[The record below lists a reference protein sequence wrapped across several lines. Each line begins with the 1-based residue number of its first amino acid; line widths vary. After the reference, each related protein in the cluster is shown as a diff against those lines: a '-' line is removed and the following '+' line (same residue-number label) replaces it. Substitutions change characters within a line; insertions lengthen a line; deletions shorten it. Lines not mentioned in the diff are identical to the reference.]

1 MRRWAASLKTW
12 EARDMSRAF
21 RKKAGRTLKDGY
33 IGLVFLFLYVPIVMV
48 IIYSLNTSKMNI
60 LFEGFT
66 TMWYNTMF
74 KNRTLMEALWNT
86 LIVAFFSTAVST
98 VIGTIGAVGMSKYSF
113 KGKSF
118 LDKLLYI
125 PVVIPEIVMGIA
137 LLCMYSLLNIQL
149 GLLTIILS
157 HITFCIPFVVIT
169 VRARLAGMDK
179 SMEEAAMDLGANRVK
194 SFWFVTLPYLM
205 PGVASGAVL
214 SFSLSL
220 DDVIISFFTCGPG
233 STTLPLKVFSMA
245 RTGVTP
251 EVNALFTVIMLVTI
265 AFISFNTSVQV
276 RKLKALK
283 D

>member
-1 MRRWAASLKTW
+1 MNRV
-12 EARDMSRAF
+12 M
-21 RKKAGRTLKDGY
+21 RKKAGNTLKNGY
-33 IGLVFLFLYVPIVMV
+33 IGLVFLFLYIPIGMV
-48 IIYSLNTSKMNI
+48 IVYSFNTSKMNI

-74 KNRTLMEALWNT
+74 RNRSLMEALWNT
-86 LIVAFFSTAVST
+86 LIVAVYSTVIST
-98 VIGTIGAVGMSKYSF
+98 VIGTVGAVGMSKFSF
-113 KGKSF
+113 RGKNL

-125 PVVIPEIVMGIA
+125 PVVIPEIVLGIA

-149 GLLTIILS
+149 GLFTIILS

-179 SMEEAAMDLGANRVK
+179 SMEEASMDLGANR
-194 SFWFVTLPYLM
+194 FRTFLFVTLPYLA
-205 PGVASGAVL
+205 PGVVSGAML

-233 STTLPLKVFSMA
+233 STTLPLKVFSMV

-251 EVNALFTVIMLVTI
+251 EVNALFTVIMLITI
-265 AFISFNTSVQV
+265 VLISFNTSRQV
-276 RKLKALK
+276 KKLRAVS
-283 D
+283 